1 MASGRCIRF
10 YVPTLHEGELSLPE
24 DEARHARTVLRL
36 AAGDGVELFDGRG
49 HVAQATVVAAEKR
62 NVRLDAGAVSF
73 VSPVGPAV
81 HVAFAIP
88 KGKRL
93 DWLLEKATEL
103 GASSLVPI
111 VFARSVAGGDSL
123 KASKRDRWQMQCVAA
138 AKQSGLNTLPT
149 LGEMEP
155 LAAYLATPAR
165 GLRLFG
171 DLDDAASLREALAT
185 SPAAESIELLVGPE
199 GGFTDEER
207 AAILASG
214 ATPIRLGETTL
225 RTETAV
231 VALLAGVR
239 AVL

>member
-10 YVPTLHEGELSLPE
+10 YVPTLVAGPITLPA

-36 AAGDGVELFDGRG
+36 AAGDVVELFDGRG
-49 HVAQATVVAAEKR
+49 GVARATVTQLGKR
-62 NVRLDAGAVSF
+62 TVTVEAGAVSHEN
-73 VSPVGPAV
+73 PAGPAV

-103 GASSLVPI
+103 GASSLQPI

-149 LGEMEP
+149 LGDMEP

-185 SPAAESIELLVGPE
+185 SPAPESIELLVGPE

-225 RTETAV
+225 RTETAAI
-231 VALLAGVR
+231 ALLAGVR